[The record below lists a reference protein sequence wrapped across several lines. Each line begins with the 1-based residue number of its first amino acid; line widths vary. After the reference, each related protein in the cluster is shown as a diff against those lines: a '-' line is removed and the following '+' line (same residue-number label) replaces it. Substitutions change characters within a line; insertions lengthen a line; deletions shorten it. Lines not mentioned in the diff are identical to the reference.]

1 MCFGLTCDCLSHFNY
16 IISIFLNSSIN
27 SESNKLFDIFCG
39 IFELETVFSSS
50 LNYWISGIISDS
62 IERKATTEPL
72 KSLSLYLSPL
82 CVKQFHS
89 FLHLNNSF
97 CCEVR
102 LTCTADSAKRKR
114 RFENCIFLPLNEIKQ
129 NILIKC
135 CVWLGWRKKR
145 MLFFFPQSKGN
156 RRKNSEP
163 FKIKKTNH

>member
-1 MCFGLTCDCLSHFNY
+1 MLWLDLWLF
-16 IISIFLNSSIN
+16 ISFQLYNIDLPLSIN
-27 SESNKLFDIFCG
+27 SESNKHFDIFCG
-39 IFELETVFSSS
+39 IFGLETVFSSS

-62 IERKATTEPL
+62 IERKASITTESL

-114 RFENCIFLPLNEIKQ
+114 WFENCIFLPLNEIKQ

-135 CVWLGWRKKR
+135 CVWLGWRKKECYF
-145 MLFFFPQSKGN
+145 LS
-156 RRKNSEP
+156 S
-163 FKIKKTNH
+163 I